1 MAGESEEPVEVVFE
15 NGGRE
20 VEYASEEGARR
31 LSSRLLRRGHLF
43 RLRRRE
49 VVARSGERTHLRITY
64 KQSGES

>member
-20 VEYASEEGARR
+20 VEHASEEGAWR

-43 RLRRRE
+43 RLSRRE
-49 VVARSGERTHLRITY
+49 VVSRSGERTHLRITY
-64 KQSGES
+64 KDTGDG